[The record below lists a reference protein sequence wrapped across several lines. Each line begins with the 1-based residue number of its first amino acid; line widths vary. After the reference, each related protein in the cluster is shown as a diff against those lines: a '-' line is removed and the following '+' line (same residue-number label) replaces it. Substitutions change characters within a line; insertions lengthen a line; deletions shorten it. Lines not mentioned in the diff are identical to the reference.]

1 MVAVDVGFDY
11 RFVIH
16 KGDEALVDEALVA
29 VHAPLFDTRWLAS
42 SYSAAFCYLCYP
54 RQDPVAYRV
63 YSVHSQVDTGPHL
76 FRVHSQ
82 VDTGLGEDPDTL
94 PAPLGLNDRMMHLPL
109 TIMLASKSALYPA
122 PLSLVLKQHPDLN
135 ELLRVLQKQFA
146 AGQ

>member
-16 KGDEALVDEALVA
+16 KGDEALVA

-63 YSVHSQVDTGPHL
+63 YS
-76 FRVHSQ
+76 VHSQ

-122 PLSLVLKQHPDLN
+122 PLSLVLKQHSDLN